1 MSSTIILICVLLYS
15 VLLFA
20 VTWWTSRGA
29 NNESYYVGNRS
40 SKWYLVAY
48 GMIGASLSG
57 VTFISV
63 PGAVGTSQFGYLQV
77 VLGYMIGYF
86 VIAYVLLPLYYRLNL
101 TSIYSYLQQRF
112 GNSSY
117 KTGAFFFIISRVVG
131 AAFRMY
137 IVVNA
142 LQVFVFDEIGVPFYV
157 TVIVFIILIL
167 LYTYQGGVKTIVYTD
182 TLQTTFMLLSVVL
195 SIIFIMQEMNLDIS
209 GVYHK
214 IVDSSYSQTFF
225 GDWQAKSF
233 FPKQFFGGMFIAIAM
248 TGLDQEMMQK
258 NISCKTLGDAQ
269 KNVLTFSGIILIVN
283 IMFLVLGALLYIY
296 ASETSVPLLLDAK
309 GKIVSDNVFPNI
321 ALHHFGTVSAIFFI
335 IGLISAAYPSADG
348 ALTALTSVFCLD
360 FLGLKDDA
368 TKSEQE
374 KTKIRQRVHIAF
386 AGILF
391 LVIVVFK
398 VVNNDAVINN
408 LFTWATYTYGP
419 LLGLYSFGL
428 FTKKAVKDKLVPLVC
443 IISPVICI
451 FLNEY
456 SKELF
461 NGYKFG
467 FEMIILNGLITFIGL
482 WVISLK
488 REVAADVRI

>member
-1 MSSTIILICVLLYS
+1 MSSTIILICVLVYS
-15 VLLFA
+15 LLLFA
-20 VTWWTSRGA
+20 ITWWTSRGA

-77 VLGYMIGYF
+77 VLGYLIGYG
-86 VIAYVLLPLYYRLNL
+86 VIAYVLLPVYYRLNL

-112 GNSSY
+112 GESSY

-137 IVVNA
+137 IVVNV
-142 LQVFVFDEIGVPFYV
+142 LQLFVFDAMGVPFFV
-157 TVIVFIILIL
+157 TVTVFIILIL

-182 TLQTTFMLLSVVL
+182 TLQTTFMLLSVIL
-195 SIIFIMQEMNLDIS
+195 SIVFIMQEMHLGFSD
-209 GVYHK
+209 VYHK
-214 IVDSSYSQTFF
+214 VAESQYSQTFF
-225 GDWQAKSF
+225 GDWQLKSF

-258 NISCKTLGDAQ
+258 NISCKTLKDAQ
-269 KNVLTFSGIILIVN
+269 KNVITFSAILLVVN

-296 ASETSVPLLLDAK
+296 ANANSIPLMADAN
-309 GKIVSDNVFPNI
+309 GKVVSDSVFPNI
-321 ALHHFGTVSAIFFI
+321 ALHYFGPVSAIFFI

-360 FLGLKDDA
+360 FLGLKNNA
-368 TKSEQE
+368 TKTEAE
-374 KTKIRQRVHIAF
+374 KTKIRQRVHIGF
-386 AGILF
+386 AALLF
-391 LVIVVFK
+391 GVIMVFK
-398 VVNNDAVINN
+398 LVNNDAVVNN
-408 LFTWATYTYGP
+408 LFTWAGYTYGP
-419 LLGLYSFGL
+419 LLGLYAFGL
-428 FTKKAVKDKLVPLVC
+428 FTKKQIHDRWVPLIC
-443 IISPVICI
+443 ILSPVLCI
-451 FLNEY
+451 FINEY

-467 FEMIILNGLITFIGL
+467 FEMIILNGLFTFIGL
-482 WVISLK
+482 WVITIPSQTSSSRL
-488 REVAADVRI
+488 

>member
-1 MSSTIILICVLLYS
+1 MSSTIILLSVVAYS
-15 VLLFA
+15 ILLFA
-20 VTWWTSRGA
+20 FTWWTAKGA

-77 VLGYMIGYF
+77 VLGYLVGYV
-86 VIAYVLLPLYYRLNL
+86 VIAYVLLPVYYRLNL

-142 LQVFVFDEIGVPFYV
+142 LQEFVFNSMGVPFFV
-157 TVIVFIILIL
+157 TVTIFIILIL

-195 SIIFIMQEMNLDIS
+195 SIVFIMQELNLN
-209 GVYHK
+209 
-214 IVDSSYSQTFF
+214 F
-225 GDWQAKSF
+225 GDLYDKIATSEHSKIFFSDWHLKSF

-269 KNVLTFSGIILIVN
+269 KNVMTFTGILFIVN

-296 ASETSVPLLLDAK
+296 ASETSVPLLVDSST
-309 GKIVSDNVFPNI
+309 GKIITDNVFPNI
-321 ALHHFGTVSAIFFI
+321 ALHNFGTVSAIFFI

-360 FLGLKDDA
+360 FLGLKNDT
-368 TKSEQE
+368 TKTEEE

-386 AGILF
+386 AGILL
-391 LVIVVFK
+391 LVIVLFK
-398 VVNNDAVINN
+398 VINNDAVINN
-408 LFTWATYTYGP
+408 LFTWAGYTYGP
-419 LLGLYSFGL
+419 LLGLYAYGL
-428 FTKKAVKDKLVPLVC
+428 FTKKQIKDKLVPLVC
-443 IISPVICI
+443 ILSPIICI
-451 FLNEY
+451 VLNDF

-467 FEMIILNGLITFIGL
+467 FEMIILNGLLTYIGL
-482 WVISLK
+482 AIISK
-488 REVAADVRI
+488 KS

>member
-1 MSSTIILICVLLYS
+1 MSSTIILICVFAYS
-15 VLLFA
+15 ILLFG

-63 PGAVGTSQFGYLQV
+63 PGAVGTAQFGYLQV
-77 VLGYMIGYF
+77 VMGYLIGYL

-101 TSIYSYLQQRF
+101 TSIYSYLLERF
-112 GNSSY
+112 GNASY

-142 LQVFVFDEIGVPFYV
+142 LQVFVFDGMGVPFYV
-157 TVIVFIILIL
+157 TVVVFIILIL

-195 SIIFIMQEMNLDIS
+195 SIVFISSEMHLGLGD
-209 GVYHK
+209 VYHK
-214 IVDSSYSQTFF
+214 IADSEYSQVFF
-225 GDWQAKSF
+225 GDWKLKSF

-258 NISCKTLGDAQ
+258 NISCKTLKDAQ
-269 KNVLTFSGIILIVN
+269 KNVLTFSAVLLIVN
-283 IMFLVLGALLYIY
+283 ILFLVLGALLYIY
-296 ASETSVPLLLDAK
+296 ANETSVPLLIDVK

-321 ALHHFGTVSAIFFI
+321 ALHNFGMVSAIFFI

-360 FLGLKDDA
+360 FLGLKNDA
-368 TKSEQE
+368 SKTEKE
-374 KTKIRQRVHIAF
+374 KTKIRQRVHITF

-408 LFTWATYTYGP
+408 LFTWAGYTYGP
-419 LLGLYSFGL
+419 LLGLYAFGL
-428 FTKKAVKDKLVPLVC
+428 FTKKQVKDKLVPIVC
-443 IISPVICI
+443 IVSPIICI
-451 FLNEY
+451 FINEF
-456 SKELF
+456 SKELLF
-461 NGYKFG
+461 GYKFG
-467 FEMIILNGLITFIGL
+467 FEMIILNGLLTFIGL
-482 WVISLK
+482 WVIRKKL
-488 REVAADVRI
+488 EEPNQL